1 MSPYKPLLSQESYE
15 QISNW
20 LLEHAF
26 KYKYEDLKAE
36 MRKHSKSR
44 AYEQHHRVHLL
55 QTILEKLMKAGP
67 IPSIEHPSFVK
78 KLHDL
83 VIEYLVC
90 NPRVF
95 DDDRLGA
102 GRMVT
107 GLRIIIVRAILDSD
121 AHLVSDVEKALT
133 LYFSN
138 DDSKG
143 DKTEQAWKQYVRD
156 HNLSNEIRECCEKTM
171 KYFRQRIPN
180 ASTHKAENFSTSSL
194 KVWENIKTMLWKL
207 LDLLDTSLSR
217 TALDAL
223 TPGDSSFLDYV
234 YRGIGDKSEERLLD
248 FFRKVRN
255 LKIESE
261 FWLSLTRS
269 DIEKC

>member
-1 MSPYKPLLSQESYE
+1 ML
-15 QISNW
+15 
-20 LLEHAF
+20 
-26 KYKYEDLKAE
+26 
-36 MRKHSKSR
+36 RKDC
-44 AYEQHHRVHLL
+44 EIL
-55 QTILEKLMKAGP
+55 QTENTKC
-67 IPSIEHPSFVK
+67 
-78 KLHDL
+78 LHAQS
-83 VIEYLVC
+83 
-90 NPRVF
+90 RV
-95 DDDRLGA
+95 
-102 GRMVT
+102 
-107 GLRIIIVRAILDSD
+107 
-121 AHLVSDVEKALT
+121 
-133 LYFSN
+133 
-138 DDSKG
+138 
-143 DKTEQAWKQYVRD
+143 Q
-156 HNLSNEIRECCEKTM
+156 
-171 KYFRQRIPN
+171 
-180 ASTHKAENFSTSSL
+180 NFSTSSL